1 MELKRPVDKVRE
13 SLMKVKTAYGDL
25 VWKHDEFI
33 LVIEDVEQ
41 FETEEVWLEE
51 CQEKSL
57 NWEHW
62 AMDYIA
68 EFNTKKNGSDDWP
81 EVIDQAE
88 VVEIGGQLNENSK
101 MNDKSSTTG
110 NISHN
115 QAKRAT
121 IQQCMH
127 VRSK

>member
-121 IQQCMH
+121 IQQGMH